1 MTNLARPIG
10 VYFRENVYHTF
21 GLQFPRQTFLDLLLE
36 VGVQRIMFS
45 VDHPYGSM
53 LEACSF
59 LDQIL
64 VSASDRERIAHG
76 NAERHSICNRWIG
89 LKARRGREWP
99 ALRPGACVR

>member
-1 MTNLARPIG
+1 LLAIG

-21 GLQFPRQTFLDLLLE
+21 GLQFPRQRFSTCCWRWASSE
-36 VGVQRIMFS
+36 IMFS

-64 VSASDRERIAHG
+64 VSASDRERIAH
-76 NAERHSICNRWIG
+76 RIG
-89 LKARRGREWP
+89 LKARRERE
-99 ALRPGACVR
+99 